1 MKVTNKIRQVLDNI
15 NVTNKKYTMKN
26 IKKIN
31 STTIMLD
38 NKKYKG
44 YTVGDLPKRFAFI
57 YNEDN
62 DQEGITEFFNY
73 QGLTYVEHNPSIWS
87 YV

>member
-1 MKVTNKIRQVLDNI
+1 MDNI
-15 NVTNKKYTMKN
+15 NVTNNKYTMKN
-26 IKKIN
+26 FKKIN
-31 STTIMLD
+31 STTISLD

-44 YTVGDLPKRFAFI
+44 YTIGELPKRFAFI

>member
-1 MKVTNKIRQVLDNI
+1 
-15 NVTNKKYTMKN
+15 MKN
-26 IKKIN
+26 FKKIN

-44 YTVGDLPKRFAFI
+44 YPVGDLPKRFAFI

>member
-1 MKVTNKIRQVLDNI
+1 LDNI

-26 IKKIN
+26 FKKIN

-44 YTVGDLPKRFAFI
+44 YTIGELPKRFAFI

-73 QGLTYVEHNPSIWS
+73 KGLTYVEHNPSIWS

>member
-1 MKVTNKIRQVLDNI
+1 
-15 NVTNKKYTMKN
+15 MKN

-31 STTIMLD
+31 ATTIMLD

-44 YTVGDLPKRFAFI
+44 YTVGDLPKRSAFI
-57 YNEDN
+57 YNADN

>member
-1 MKVTNKIRQVLDNI
+1 
-15 NVTNKKYTMKN
+15 MKN

-44 YTVGDLPKRFAFI
+44 YTIGELPKRFAFI